1 MRPNPVP
8 LMVDRFDM
16 PVEGDDLG
24 LDANLLQ
31 EFAGERGGIRLSLT
45 PSRYSTGSC

>member
-16 PVEGDDLG
+16 PVEGDDFDLG
-24 LDANLLQ
+24 ANLLQ
-31 EFAGERGGIRLSLT
+31 EFAGRCDGIWLSLT